1 MTSLLTPAKPLVTSL
16 VLTYFNNKQPIFPS
30 SHHQSILMMAK
41 T

>member
-1 MTSLLTPAKPLVTSL
+1 
-16 VLTYFNNKQPIFPS
+16 LTYFNNKQPIFPS